1 MEEDFEESP
10 DLQEDDEICDEDMLS
25 D

>member
-1 MEEDFEESP
+1 MEEEFEESP